1 MKDCHSSEII
11 LLKIILRIKNK
22 ESSSLSQYLWRDDVL
37 IILTGIALRHDLVDV
52 DNNRTSHADNAIVK
66 AILRSQYVLILT
78 YHFLQNLTYFF
89 VEDDLENI

>member
-1 MKDCHSSEII
+1 MYVC
-11 LLKIILRIKNK
+11 
-22 ESSSLSQYLWRDDVL
+22 DDVL

-78 YHFLQNLTYFF
+78 YHFLQILTYFF
-89 VEDDLENI
+89 VVDDLENI